1 MSRPIKSLLNRCLG
15 SQSPRKELLAASL
28 GCVIGSTLI
37 LLALQIFAD
46 SKLLLGSQK
55 VGQNFVTLNKS
66 VQGGILLNLG
76 KQEESFK
83 EEEIE
88 RIKKLPAVKK
98 VGGFTRNQFPVT
110 VHIWPTGKIGLGA
123 AARADLF
130 FESVPDE
137 FLDQKPAAWKW
148 EENQSYVPIMVP
160 KFYLD
165 LWNFGLAPSR
175 SEYPALSR
183 DAASSMPIEI
193 LIGEDEST
201 RMLGRFVAFSKRINS
216 VLVPANFLQWA
227 NRTHGNDRR
236 EKYFFVWEN
245 GEITGA
251 PVSKSDL
258 AKNEAFRSTNIQVS
272 PIEHPE
278 DRMILSDALKMR
290 HSNAGPSRLIL
301 AMDNSP
307 TDDFLQRLDEL
318 GYETNREFPQDEW
331 LNQLANGLIW
341 GMAGVGSLLSLLSIA
356 TFASSFR
363 LVVTQ
368 SAETTRD
375 LLHLGFSPQKICR
388 VFMLRF
394 AKVFTLIW
402 ALSIMVCY
410 GLKIY
415 TAQQVKIYGIELS
428 NGLSWQTLAG
438 AILYAVV
445 FLWINQ
451 RVIGKSVCSCS

>member
-1 MSRPIKSLLNRCLG
+1 MSRPIASLLNRCLG
-15 SQSPRKELLAASL
+15 SKSPRKELLAASL

-37 LLALQIFAD
+37 LLALQISTD
-46 SKLLLGSQK
+46 SKLLVGSRE

-76 KQEESFK
+76 KQEESFR
-83 EEEIE
+83 EEEID
-88 RIKKLPAVKK
+88 RIKKLPGVKK
-98 VGGFTRNQFPVT
+98 IGGFTRNQFPVT
-110 VHIWPTGKIGLGA
+110 VHIWPAGKIGLGA
-123 AARADLF
+123 AARTDLF

-148 EENQSYVPIMVP
+148 EGNQSYVPIMVP

-183 DAASSMPIEI
+183 EAASSMPIEI
-193 LIGEDEST
+193 LIGEDESF

-227 NRTHGNDRR
+227 NQTHGNDRS
-236 EKYFFVWEN
+236 EKYFFVWKNE
-245 GEITGA
+245 EIIGA
-251 PVSKSDL
+251 PVSMSNL
-258 AKNEAFRSTNIQVS
+258 AKNEVLRSKDIQVS
-272 PIEHPE
+272 PIENPG
-278 DRMILSDALKMR
+278 DRMILSDALNM
-290 HSNAGPSRLIL
+290 SPSDGGPSRLIL
-301 AMDNSP
+301 AMDKSP

-318 GYETNREFPQDEW
+318 GYETNREFPQNEW
-331 LNQLANGLIW
+331 LNQLANGLIL

-375 LLHLGFSPQKICR
+375 LIHLGFSPLKISR

-394 AKVFTLIW
+394 AKIFTFIW
-402 ALSIMVCY
+402 ALSLMICCV
-410 GLKIY
+410 LKIY

-445 FLWINQ
+445 FVWINQ
-451 RVIGKSVCSCS
+451 LVIARSVRSCS

>member
-1 MSRPIKSLLNRCLG
+1 MSRPIASLLNRCLR
-15 SQSPRKELLAASL
+15 SKSPRKELLAASL

-37 LLALQIFAD
+37 LLALQIFTD
-46 SKLLLGSQK
+46 SKLLVGSRE

-76 KQEESFK
+76 KHEESFR
-83 EEEIE
+83 EEEID
-88 RIKKLPAVKK
+88 RIKKLPGVKK
-98 VGGFTRNQFPVT
+98 IGGFTRNQFPVT
-110 VHIWPTGKIGLGA
+110 VHIWPAGKIGLGA
-123 AARADLF
+123 AARTDLF

-137 FLDQKPAAWKW
+137 FLDQKPKAWKW

-183 DAASSMPIEI
+183 EAASSMPIEI
-193 LIGEDEST
+193 LIGEDESF

-227 NRTHGNDRR
+227 NQTHGNDRS
-236 EKYFFVWEN
+236 EKYFFVWKNE
-245 GEITGA
+245 EIIGA
-251 PVSKSDL
+251 PVSMSNL
-258 AKNEAFRSTNIQVS
+258 AKNEVLRSTDIQVS
-272 PIEHPE
+272 PIEHPG
-278 DRMILSDALKMR
+278 DRMILSDALNM
-290 HSNAGPSRLIL
+290 SPSDGGPSRLIL
-301 AMDNSP
+301 AMDKSP
-307 TDDFLQRLDEL
+307 TDDFLQKLDEL

-375 LLHLGFSPQKICR
+375 LIHLGFSPLKISR

-394 AKVFTLIW
+394 AKIFTFIW
-402 ALSIMVCY
+402 ALSLMICY
-410 GLKIY
+410 VLKIY
-415 TAQQVKIYGIELS
+415 TAQQVKIYGVELS

-445 FLWINQ
+445 FVWINQ
-451 RVIGKSVCSCS
+451 HVIARSVRSCS

>member
-1 MSRPIKSLLNRCLG
+1 MSRPIASLLNRCLG
-15 SQSPRKELLAASL
+15 SKSPRKELLTASL

-37 LLALQIFAD
+37 LLALQIFTD
-46 SKLLLGSQK
+46 SKLLVGNRE

-76 KQEESFK
+76 KQEKSFR
-83 EEEIE
+83 EEEID
-88 RIKKLPAVKK
+88 RIKKLPGVKK
-98 VGGFTRNQFPVT
+98 IGDFTRNQFPVT
-110 VHIWPTGKIGLGA
+110 IHIWPAGKIGLGA
-123 AARADLF
+123 AARTDLF

-137 FLDQKPAAWKW
+137 FLDQKPEAWKW

-183 DAASSMPIEI
+183 EAASSMPIEI
-193 LIGEDEST
+193 LIGEDESF

-227 NRTHGNDRR
+227 NLTHGNDRS
-236 EKYFFVWEN
+236 EKYFFVWKNE
-245 GEITGA
+245 EIIGA
-251 PVSKSDL
+251 PVSRSNL
-258 AKNEAFRSTNIQVS
+258 AKNEVLRSTDIQVS

-278 DRMILSDALKMR
+278 DRMILSDALNM
-290 HSNAGPSRLIL
+290 SPSDGGPSRLIL
-301 AMDNSP
+301 AMDKSP
-307 TDDFLQRLDEL
+307 TDDFLQSLDEL

-341 GMAGVGSLLSLLSIA
+341 CMAGVGSLLSLLSIA

-375 LLHLGFSPQKICR
+375 LIHLGFSPLKIYR

-394 AKVFTLIW
+394 AKIFTFIW
-402 ALSIMVCY
+402 ALSLIICY
-410 GLKIY
+410 VLKIY
-415 TAQQVKIYGIELS
+415 TAQQLKIYGIELS
-428 NGLSWQTLAG
+428 NALSWQTLAG

-451 RVIGKSVCSCS
+451 LVIARSVRSCS

>member
-1 MSRPIKSLLNRCLG
+1 MSRPIASLLNRCLG
-15 SQSPRKELLAASL
+15 SKSPRKELLAASL

-37 LLALQIFAD
+37 LLALQIFTD
-46 SKLLLGSQK
+46 SKLLVGSRE

-76 KQEESFK
+76 KQEKSFR
-83 EEEIE
+83 EEEID
-88 RIKKLPAVKK
+88 RIKKLPGVKK
-98 VGGFTRNQFPVT
+98 IGGFTRNQFPVT
-110 VHIWPTGKIGLGA
+110 IHIWPAGKIGLGA
-123 AARADLF
+123 AARTDLF

-137 FLDQKPAAWKW
+137 FLDQKPEAWKW

-183 DAASSMPIEI
+183 EAASSMPIEI
-193 LIGEDEST
+193 LIGEDESF

-227 NRTHGNDRR
+227 NLTHGNDRS
-236 EKYFFVWEN
+236 EKYFFVWKNE
-245 GEITGA
+245 EIIGA
-251 PVSKSDL
+251 PVSRSNL
-258 AKNEAFRSTNIQVS
+258 AKNEVLRSTDIQVS

-278 DRMILSDALKMR
+278 DRMILSDALNM
-290 HSNAGPSRLIL
+290 SPSDGGPSRLIL
-301 AMDNSP
+301 AMDKSP
-307 TDDFLQRLDEL
+307 TDDFLQRLDKL

-375 LLHLGFSPQKICR
+375 LIHLGFSPLKIYR

-394 AKVFTLIW
+394 AKIFTFIW
-402 ALSIMVCY
+402 ALSLIICY
-410 GLKIY
+410 VLKIY
-415 TAQQVKIYGIELS
+415 TAQQLKIYGIELS
-428 NGLSWQTLAG
+428 NALSWQTLAG

-451 RVIGKSVCSCS
+451 LVIARSVRSCS

>member
-1 MSRPIKSLLNRCLG
+1 MSRPITSLLNRCLG
-15 SQSPRKELLAASL
+15 SKSPSKELLAASL

-37 LLALQIFAD
+37 LLALQIFTD
-46 SKLLLGSQK
+46 SKLLVESRE

-76 KQEESFK
+76 KQEKSFR
-83 EEEIE
+83 EEEID
-88 RIKKLPAVKK
+88 RIKKLPGVKK
-98 VGGFTRNQFPVT
+98 IGGFTRNQFPVT
-110 VHIWPTGKIGLGA
+110 VHIWPAGKIGLGA
-123 AARADLF
+123 AARTDLF

-183 DAASSMPIEI
+183 EAASSMPIEI
-193 LIGEDEST
+193 LIGEEESI

-227 NRTHGNDRR
+227 NQTHGNDRS

-245 GEITGA
+245 EEIIGT
-251 PVSKSDL
+251 PVSKSNL
-258 AKNEAFRSTNIQVS
+258 AKNEVLRSKNIQVS

-278 DRMILSDALKMR
+278 DRMILSDALNMTP
-290 HSNAGPSRLIL
+290 SDGGPSRLIL
-301 AMDNSP
+301 AMDKSP
-307 TDDFLQRLDEL
+307 TDDFLQSLDEL

-331 LNQLANGLIW
+331 LDQLANGLIW

-375 LLHLGFSPQKICR
+375 LIHLGFSPLKICR

-394 AKVFTLIW
+394 AKIFTFIW
-402 ALSIMVCY
+402 ALSLMICY
-410 GLKIY
+410 VLKIY
-415 TAQQVKIYGIELS
+415 TTQQVKIYGIELS
-428 NGLSWQTLAG
+428 NGLSWQTLVG

-451 RVIGKSVCSCS
+451 LVIVRSVRSCS

>member
-1 MSRPIKSLLNRCLG
+1 MSWPIPSLLNRCLG
-15 SQSPRKELLAASL
+15 SKSPSKELLAASL

-37 LLALQIFAD
+37 LLALQIFTD
-46 SKLLLGSQK
+46 SKLLVENRE

-76 KQEESFK
+76 KQDESFR
-83 EEEIE
+83 EEEID
-88 RIKKLPAVKK
+88 RIKKLPGVKK
-98 VGGFTRNQFPVT
+98 IGGFTRNQFPVT
-110 VHIWPTGKIGLGA
+110 VHIWPAGKIGLGA
-123 AARADLF
+123 AARTDLF

-148 EENQSYVPIMVP
+148 EGNQSYVPIMVP

-183 DAASSMPIEI
+183 EAASSMPIEI
-193 LIGEDEST
+193 LIGEEESI

-227 NRTHGNDRR
+227 NQTHGNDRS

-245 GEITGA
+245 EEIIGA
-251 PVSKSDL
+251 PVSMSNL
-258 AKNEAFRSTNIQVS
+258 AKNEVLRSKDIQVS

-278 DRMILSDALKMR
+278 DRMILSDALNMS
-290 HSNAGPSRLIL
+290 HSDDGPSRLIL
-301 AMDNSP
+301 AMDKSP
-307 TDDFLQRLDEL
+307 TDDFLQRLDKL
-318 GYETNREFPQDEW
+318 GYETNREFPQNEW

-375 LLHLGFSPQKICR
+375 LIHLGFSPLKISR

-394 AKVFTLIW
+394 AKIFTFIW
-402 ALSIMVCY
+402 ALSLMICCV
-410 GLKIY
+410 LKIY
-415 TAQQVKIYGIELS
+415 TAQQVKIYGIELT

-445 FLWINQ
+445 FVWINQ
-451 RVIGKSVCSCS
+451 LVIVRSVRCCS